1 MAKFT
6 TAVATSQWG
15 YQMGAVPTA
24 GPSRALMFRE
34 PRADLGRDTLQK
46 MGYALLR
53 TAETS
58 TDPIVVHSLTDKSIA
73 TFDKIRAFNIYN

>member
-1 MAKFT
+1 VAKFT

-34 PRADLGRDTLQK
+34 PRADLGIDTLQK

-53 TAETS
+53 TC
-58 TDPIVVHSLTDKSIA
+58 K
-73 TFDKIRAFNIYN
+73 KY